1 MKMGKNNINF
11 KSQSNGKERAEKVL
25 SQLGIPMSTAI
36 NMYLNQTSLTDG
48 ISFSISLP
56 KTPASMNA
64 DLMILEEF
72 YQKLE
77 KGYDDIAVGS
87 VPNAAK
93 AFLNS
98 RKIIEINTSNRRKN
112 QYKILNRSA
121 LSCFFT

>member
-1 MKMGKNNINF
+1 MRKYGKNNINF

-36 NMYLNQTSLTDG
+36 NMYLSQTSLTDG

-77 KGYDDIAVGS
+77 KGYDDIAAGS
-87 VPNAAK
+87 VPYAAK
-93 AFLNS
+93 VFLNS
-98 RKIIEINTSNRRKN
+98 RKIIEINT
-112 QYKILNRSA
+112 
-121 LSCFFT
+121 

>member
-1 MKMGKNNINF
+1 
-11 KSQSNGKERAEKVL
+11 
-25 SQLGIPMSTAI
+25 MSTAI
-36 NMYLNQTSLTDG
+36 NMYLSQTSLSDG
-48 ISFSISLP
+48 ISFSIYLP

-77 KGYDDIAVGS
+77 KGYDDIAAGS

-98 RKIIEINTSNRRKN
+98 KKIIEINT
-112 QYKILNRSA
+112 
-121 LSCFFT
+121 

>member
-1 MKMGKNNINF
+1 MEKTTLTLRVNPAV
-11 KSQSNGKERAEKVL
+11 KERAEKVL

-98 RKIIEINTSNRRKN
+98 RKIIEINTSNRRKKHYN
-112 QYKILNRSA
+112 ILNRSA
-121 LSCFFT
+121 LSCFLRKI

>member
-1 MKMGKNNINF
+1 MEKTTLTLRVNPAV
-11 KSQSNGKERAEKVL
+11 KERAEKVL

-77 KGYDDIAVGS
+77 KGYDDIAAGS
-87 VPNAAK
+87 VPYAAK
-93 AFLNS
+93 VFLNS
-98 RKIIEINTSNRRKN
+98 RKIIEINT
-112 QYKILNRSA
+112 
-121 LSCFFT
+121 

>member
-1 MKMGKNNINF
+1 MEKTTLTLRVNPAV
-11 KSQSNGKERAEKVL
+11 KERAEKVL

-64 DLMILEEF
+64 DFMILEEF

-77 KGYDDIAVGS
+77 KGYDDIAAGS

-98 RKIIEINTSNRRKN
+98 KKIIEINT
-112 QYKILNRSA
+112 
-121 LSCFFT
+121 

>member
-1 MKMGKNNINF
+1 
-11 KSQSNGKERAEKVL
+11 
-25 SQLGIPMSTAI
+25 MSTAI

-77 KGYDDIAVGS
+77 KNYDDIAAGS
-87 VPNAAK
+87 VPYAAK

>member
-1 MKMGKNNINF
+1 MEKTTLTLRVNPTV
-11 KSQSNGKERAEKVL
+11 KERAEKVL

-77 KGYDDIAVGS
+77 KNYDDIAAGS
-87 VPNAAK
+87 VPYAAK

-98 RKIIEINTSNRRKN
+98 RKIIEINT
-112 QYKILNRSA
+112 
-121 LSCFFT
+121 